1 MYVCMN
7 EYMYACMY
15 VTNRTEEKRK
25 RKEMYKPISSL
36 RSMEGK
42 KELTQKR
49 MQRSGGER
57 IFLLSGRLL
66 QLLLLASHYS
76 NQGLGRAASHDPGR
90 YQVQEGII
98 TIPH

>member
-1 MYVCMN
+1 
-7 EYMYACMY
+7 MY